1 MHEWSGTPASYLRID
16 APQPLGW
23 QPGNFLSFSLPMRLS
38 VTRYTGLTVIPG
50 HDRFAVEY
58 GPILL
63 AAVGG
68 QWNRSIDSML
78 VPPVARPEQPD
89 TWLQPSTQSPLHF
102 NAHSSS
108 LTIG

>member
-1 MHEWSGTPASYLRID
+1 
-16 APQPLGW
+16 
-23 QPGNFLSFSLPMRLS
+23 MRLS

-68 QWNRSIDSML
+68 QWNHSIDSML

-102 NAHSSS
+102 KLRGSSGVARD
-108 LTIG
+108 LTWKPYFEVQDELFEVYPAFAP